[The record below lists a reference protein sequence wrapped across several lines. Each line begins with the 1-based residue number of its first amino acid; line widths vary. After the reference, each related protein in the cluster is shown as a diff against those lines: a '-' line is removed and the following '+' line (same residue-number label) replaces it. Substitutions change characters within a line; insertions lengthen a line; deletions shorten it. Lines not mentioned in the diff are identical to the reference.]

1 MVIGVYEAKKRL
13 SELLDR
19 AAGGEEVVITKHG
32 RPYARLGPAAQRK
45 SQDEIEALMARV
57 RRRRERMP
65 MTSWS
70 ELKQDRD
77 EGRRF

>member
-19 AAGGEEVVITKHG
+19 AAAGEEVVITKHG
-32 RPYARLGPAAQRK
+32 RPYARLGPASQRK
-45 SQDEIEALMARV
+45 SPEEIEALMTRV
-57 RRRRERMP
+57 RRRRERLP
-65 MTSWS
+65 VTSWV
-70 ELKQDRD
+70 ELKKDRD